1 MGRSRVHSATPGGSS
16 TTEGRGKRA
25 MKPWDV
31 LRREAAGLR
40 RSIQYDLI
48 RRAEAQRTIAAR
60 RPTEVLD
67 ADRARRAFTVT
78 GVSLVLAG
86 GAAGTYLTVAD
97 PLLGTLIDGRYRVRA
112 RVARGGMAT
121 VYTALDER
129 LERTVALKIIHPS
142 QVHDARFLIR
152 FGDEAKTIAQLTH
165 PNV

>member
-1 MGRSRVHSATPGGSS
+1 
-16 TTEGRGKRA
+16 

-86 GAAGTYLTVAD
+86 GAAGTYLAVAGG
-97 PLLGTLIDGRYRVRA
+97 LGLFGTDEAATALPIDGPAVVLPAGTPAVPRPHPASPQPVPRSA
-112 RVARGGMAT
+112 RPARPAGAAAAVARRA
-121 VYTALDER
+121 
-129 LERTVALKIIHPS
+129 P
-142 QVHDARFLIR
+142 R
-152 FGDEAKTIAQLTH
+152 FGSRYVRPATIEWTASTSTPSAASLST
-165 PNV
+165 

>member
-40 RSIQYDLI
+40 RSIRYDLV
-48 RRAEAQRTIAAR
+48 RRAEAQRALAAR

-67 ADRARRAFTVT
+67 VDRPRRAFTVT

-86 GAAGTYLTVAD
+86 GAAGTYLAVAGG
-97 PLLGTLIDGRYRVRA
+97 LGL
-112 RVARGGMAT
+112 
-121 VYTALDER
+121 
-129 LERTVALKIIHPS
+129 
-142 QVHDARFLIR
+142 
-152 FGDEAKTIAQLTH
+152 FGTDEAATA
-165 PNV
+165 PPPDGPAGGVPPRPP